1 MTRVLVT
8 GGAGY
13 IGSILVPA
21 LLDRGFAVTV
31 VDNFMYGQ
39 DSLAAVLLPPGV
51 LAGPRRRPVDGRRCG
66 RSLKQADIIIPL
78 AALVGAPLCD
88 RDPLA
93 ATSTNLQAI
102 VDMLDEISRDQR
114 VLLPVTNSGYGV
126 GEAGKFCTEET
137 PIRPISLYGRD
148 KVEAERILLDR
159 HPAAI
164 SFRLATVFGMSPR
177 MRLDLLVND
186 FTYRAC
192 TDRFIVLF
200 ESHFK
205 RNFIHVRDVARA
217 FLHGIDRFDAM
228 KGQTY
233 NVGLSDANLSKRELC
248 ERIQQH
254 VPAFVVHESD
264 IGQDPDKRD
273 YIVSNEKIERTGYRP
288 AFTLDD
294 GIAELVKGFAMIRID
309 TDVERPTAL
318 GPHRLG
324 RARHDGLRPRR
335 GAGSG
340 RSRGSA
346 GGSCEEPI
354 MCRRS

>member
-13 IGSILVPA
+13 LGSGLVPA

-39 DSLAAVLLPPGV
+39 DSLSAVCY
-51 LAGPRRRPVDGRRCG
+51 RPELSLVRGDV
-66 RSLKQADIIIPL
+66 RSMDTMRPLFKQADIVIPL

-102 VDMLDEISRDQR
+102 VDMLDHLSRDQR

-126 GEAGKFCTEET
+126 GEAGTFCTEET

-148 KVEAERILLDR
+148 KVAVERILLDR
-159 HPAAI
+159 HPSAL
-164 SFRLATVFGMSPR
+164 SFRFATVFGMSPR

-192 TDRFIVLF
+192 ADRFVVLF

-205 RNFIHVRDVARA
+205 RNFLHVRDVARA
-217 FLHGIDRFDAM
+217 FLHGIDRFESM
-228 KGQTY
+228 KGGPY
-233 NVGLSDANLSKRELC
+233 NVGLSDANLSKLELC
-248 ERIQQH
+248 LRIQ
-254 VPAFVVHESD
+254 
-264 IGQDPDKRD
+264 
-273 YIVSNEKIERTGYRP
+273 
-288 AFTLDD
+288 
-294 GIAELVKGFAMIRID
+294 
-309 TDVERPTAL
+309 
-318 GPHRLG
+318 
-324 RARHDGLRPRR
+324 RHLP
-335 GAGSG
+335 S
-340 RSRGSA
+340 
-346 GGSCEEPI
+346 
-354 MCRRS
+354 